1 MIRDSVSGKTNALLN
16 SINNQPGID
25 KIYLGKKD
33 TYEAKYGFLIRNRE
47 SAWLNHFNDPKAFVE
62 YSNDMEVV
70 SENIEEYNLDK
81 KRKVLIVSDDLIAD
95 MINIKEWIK

>member
-33 TYEAKYGFLIRNRE
+33 TYEAKYGFLIRKRE
-47 SAWLNHFNDPKAFVE
+47 SA
-62 YSNDMEVV
+62 
-70 SENIEEYNLDK
+70 
-81 KRKVLIVSDDLIAD
+81 
-95 MINIKEWIK
+95 